1 MIDSLALA
9 LQTRVRLEEAEEDGL
24 RWAAVALVLRGE
36 TVDDASLLFI
46 RRAERVGDP
55 WSGHVAFPGGR
66 RDATDATLEETA
78 RRETLEE
85 LSLDLA
91 TDARLVGV
99 LDDLRPRSA
108 ALPSIAVRPYV
119 YAVARDVALVPN
131 VEVHSAFWVP
141 VSELRDPARAAE
153 HVFERAG
160 ARLSFPA
167 YRWGEDVVWGMTERI
182 VTQLLSV
189 LSGSF

>member
-1 MIDSLALA
+1 MIDSLAFA
-9 LQTRVRLEEAEEDGL
+9 LQSRVRLEEAEEDGL

-78 RRETLEE
+78 RRESLEE

-91 TDARLVGV
+91 TDARLIGV

-119 YAVARDVALVPN
+119 YAVTRDVALVPN

-141 VSELRDPARAAE
+141 VSELRDPAHAAE

-160 ARLSFPA
+160 ARLRFPA